1 MKHFKLITV
10 ILVVI
15 AYLLALGC
23 LISCIVLF
31 INGAK
36 PGLYRI
42 TLPNLSKNS
51 STELQQTFDYGDGY
65 LKSIVFIGDKTI
77 AKLDETQNSIEND
90 QVWTGVDGTLDLDYD
105 LPTTSI
111 IHCDNEI
118 SLTEAL
124 KRYSPKYVII
134 TVGLENGV
142 GYCNEETF
150 KEYYGRL
157 IDTVKESSPS
167 TRIILQSIFPVSK
180 KVSNSTPAIS
190 NDRID
195 KANVWISELA
205 AEYSVKFLDTASALK
220 NPSGSLK
227 DEYDSGNGITLN
239 KKGQAAVIEYIRTHG
254 YK

>member
-15 AYLLALGC
+15 SYLLALGC
-23 LISCIVLF
+23 LISCIVMF
-31 INGAK
+31 INGMK
-36 PGLYRI
+36 PGLFKV
-42 TLPNLSKNS
+42 TLPNTAKNT
-51 STELQQTFDYGDGY
+51 STELEETFDYGDGY
-65 LKSIVFIGDKTI
+65 LKSIVFIGDKTT
-77 AKLDETQNSIEND
+77 AKLYESQNGISED

-105 LPTTSI
+105 LPTTSVI
-111 IHCDNEI
+111 CCGNEI
-118 SLTEAL
+118 SLTEAI

-150 KEYYGRL
+150 KEYYGQL
-157 IDTVKESSPS
+157 IDAIKESSPS
-167 TRIILQSIFPVSK
+167 TRIILQSIFPVSRK
-180 KVSNSTPAIS
+180 ISSSTPAIS
-190 NDRID
+190 NDRIN

-205 AEYSVKFLDTASALK
+205 VEHSVRFLDTASALK
-220 NPSGSLK
+220 GKNGSLN

-239 KKGQAAVIEYIRTHG
+239 KKGQSAVIEYIRTHG